1 MKKFF
6 VTALLLLL
14 PLSSHALLEIRAGYG
29 KTMFDE
35 DTYLGQELDDG
46 SGYNLD
52 VIFEPP
58 MLTDLGLGLRY
69 EKVGF
74 DIGSG
79 TEADL
84 TRIAALVNY
93 RIIDFIGYLGFIGT
107 VGISNK
113 FETETA
119 GTTFTDYDEKLN
131 YTIGLEGGVN
141 LGIFSIGAE
150 VGKMFA
156 EIENPGAPDIDLNST
171 YAKIL
176 FGIDI

>member
-1 MKKFF
+1 MKKFL
-6 VTALLLLL
+6 VTALLILM
-14 PLSSHALLEIRAGYG
+14 PLSSQALLEIRAGYG
-29 KTMFDE
+29 KNMFDE
-35 DTYLGQELDDG
+35 DTYSGLTLDDA

-58 MLTDLGLGLRY
+58 LLTDLGIGLRY
-69 EKVGF
+69 EKMGF
-74 DIGSG
+74 DFGPG
-79 TEADL
+79 EADW
-84 TRIAALVNY
+84 TRLSALINY

-107 VGISNK
+107 IGISND
-113 FETETA
+113 FETKFGGATN
-119 GTTFTDYDEKLN
+119 TNFDEKLN
-131 YTIGLEGGVN
+131 YTIGIEGGVN